1 MTAGEYFAQDII
13 VRLGEAVQAL
23 LDAGCDPTMF
33 SDDRVGISVTDVMND
48 AIVAIERLRGA
59 SEPRSE
65 MSAEL
70 RKAWSEGDW
79 EDKGAPAFIPTATAI

>member
-1 MTAGEYFAQDII
+1 MTAAEYFAQDII
-13 VRLGEAVQAL
+13 VRLGEAVEAVR
-23 LDAGCDPTMF
+23 DAGYDPTMF

-48 AIVAIERLRGA
+48 AIAAIKRLRGA

-70 RKAWSEGDW
+70 RNAWSEGDW
-79 EDKGAPAFIPTATAI
+79 EDKAPAFIPTATAV

>member
-13 VRLGEAVQAL
+13 VRLGQAAEAL
-23 LDAGCDPTMF
+23 LDAGYDPTMF

-48 AIVAIERLRGA
+48 AIVAIKRLRGA

-65 MSAEL
+65 IAEL

>member
-1 MTAGEYFAQDII
+1 MNAREYFAQDIL
-13 VRLGEAVQAL
+13 VRLSEAVGAL
-23 LDAGCDPTMF
+23 LDAGYDPTMF
-33 SDDRVGISVTDVMND
+33 SDDRVGISVTDVMNA

-70 RKAWSEGDW
+70 RNAWSEGDW
-79 EDKGAPAFIPTATAI
+79 EDKSPAFIPTATAT

>member
-13 VRLGEAVQAL
+13 LRLGEAAEAL

-48 AIVAIERLRGA
+48 AIVAIKRLRGDLGPKV
-59 SEPRSE
+59 EPKHSLDRE
-65 MSAEL
+65 SAPG
-70 RKAWSEGDW
+70 KAWFEGDW
-79 EDKGAPAFIPTATAI
+79 KVG